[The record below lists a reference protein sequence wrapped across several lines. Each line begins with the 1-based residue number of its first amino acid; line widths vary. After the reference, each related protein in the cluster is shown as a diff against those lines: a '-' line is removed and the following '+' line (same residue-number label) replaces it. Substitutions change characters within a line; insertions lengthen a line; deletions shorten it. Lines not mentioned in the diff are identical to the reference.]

1 MIRFPVLICYRS
13 SKLTMDRQC
22 LFLSLFKA
30 AEKALKAAHYMVDAD
45 KTDTHD
51 LIQNANRLDDPELR
65 SLATHLGNLLGI
77 QVMRLFAS

>member
-1 MIRFPVLICYRS
+1 
-13 SKLTMDRQC
+13 MDRQC

-65 SLATHLGNLLGI
+65 SLATRLGNLLGI
-77 QVMRLFAS
+77 QVMNYSQADPSA